1 MFKNY
6 LKIALR
12 NLWRNKVYAV
22 INIFGLSVAIACA
35 IVGYVQY
42 DLSHSFDTFHAN
54 YDRIYR
60 VTGKRVINNQEQRW
74 GMVPIPLAQRMKID
88 FPQIKEAVCME
99 WTPNTMR
106 HGDKVFHQDVLHADP
121 GFFRMFSFP
130 LKSGT
135 ADLNDKT
142 KIVITETLA
151 EKYFGTED
159 PIGKTL
165 TLKYERGIER
175 DFTVSGVVQK
185 YPYHSSVRFEAV
197 ANVELLYDLGLNEK
211 DSWRFWTHALFITA
225 KHPEDVATVNNRM
238 DGYLKLHQVANPNLA
253 FSGFTIEPLSEVAL
267 NSRDTR
273 NNALSQNLHP
283 SQVIG
288 LISIS
293 LLIVL
298 MACFNYVNTSLAFA
312 ARRLKEIGVRKVI
325 GGMRSQLITQFLIEN
340 IVMCMLALGLG
351 LLLAEYFLPV
361 IDMMFPGDNLSE
373 YHYYKLSFMGFLAG
387 MLMLTAVVA
396 GLYPAV
402 VSSSYNP
409 VNILRADVKVGR
421 IGYVMRTLLSFQF
434 ALSTIAVIGSIA
446 FAVNTQYNK
455 NFDLGYEKELVVTI
469 PVNSEHEFT
478 VLKNEIRDYP
488 GITGIAGSASPIF
501 FNPRGVIKSG
511 AVEREANIYRV
522 GFNYVEMMRL
532 RLKSGRSFDEKTNTD
547 TANAVMVNE
556 TLVRELGWDNA
567 IGQTITIN
575 DRQYQVVGVLND
587 FYNRGTWG
595 PITPVVMRVT
605 PQRNYTMMGVLIRP
619 ENIQDT
625 YSFLKDTWKR
635 LFPHEPYQPMFQ
647 NPALAEALM
656 ITESITKLM
665 ISISVIAIAIAIMGL
680 FALVSL
686 TIARRT
692 KEIGVR
698 KVIGASVSHIVTLV
712 NFEYIWLLV
721 IGLGIA
727 NLAGYFLNQLL
738 LDSVFYYNSG
748 VGLWTI
754 IGSNMV
760 VLMIVIVTIS
770 SQVWNVAT
778 ANPVDSL
785 RYE

>member
-6 LKIALR
+6 LKIAIR

-35 IVGYVQY
+35 IVGYVHW

-60 VTGKRVINNQEQRW
+60 VTGKRVINNTEQRW
-74 GMVPIPLAQRMKID
+74 GMVPIPLARHMKKD
-88 FPQIKEAVCME
+88 FPQIRDAVCME
-99 WTPNTMR
+99 WTPTVMR
-106 HGDKVFHQDVLHADP
+106 YGDKVFQENVLHAEP
-121 GFFRMFSFP
+121 GFFNMFTFP

-135 ADLNDKT
+135 ADLRDKS

-151 EKYFGTED
+151 QKYFGAEN
-159 PIGKTL
+159 PVGKTL
-165 TLKYERGIER
+165 TVRYEGGIER

-185 YPYHSSVRFEAV
+185 YPYHSSIRFDAV
-197 ANVELLYDLGLNEK
+197 TNAELLYDLGLNEK

-225 KHPEDVATVNNRM
+225 DHPEDAAAIGNNM
-238 DGYLKLHQVANPNLA
+238 SGYLKLHQAANPNLA

-273 NNALSQNLHP
+273 NNALTGNLHP
-283 SQVIG
+283 SQVFG

-298 MACFNYVNTSLAFA
+298 MACFNFVNTSLSFA

-325 GGMRSQLITQFLIEN
+325 GGIRSQLILQFLTEN
-340 IVMCMLALGLG
+340 VVLCLLALGLG
-351 LLLAEYFLPV
+351 LVLAEYFLPAV
-361 IDMMFPGDNLSE
+361 DAMFPGYNFAE
-373 YHYYKLSFMGFLAG
+373 YKYYHGPFIGFLAG
-387 MLMLTAVVA
+387 LLILTAVVA
-396 GLYPAV
+396 GLYPAY

-409 VNILRADVKVGR
+409 VSILRANVKVGK
-421 IGYVMRTLLSFQF
+421 ISYIMRTLLSFQF

-446 FAVNTQYNK
+446 FAVNTEYNRR
-455 NFDLGYEKELVVTI
+455 FDLGYEKELVMTI
-469 PVNSEHEFT
+469 PVNSEQTFT
-478 VLKNEIRDYP
+478 VLKNEIQNYP
-488 GITGIAGSASPIF
+488 GITRIAGSTNHIF
-501 FNPRGVIKSG
+501 FNPRGVIKYG
-511 AVEREANIYRV
+511 TFEREANIYRV
-522 GFNYVEMMRL
+522 GFNYVETMRL
-532 RLKSGRSFDEKTNTD
+532 RLKAGRSFDETISTD
-547 TANAVMVNE
+547 TANAAMVNE

-567 IGQTITIN
+567 VGQMLTIN
-575 DRQYQVVGVLND
+575 DRPYQVIGVVND
-587 FYNRGTWG
+587 FYNQGTWG
-595 PITPVVMRVT
+595 PISPAVMRVV
-605 PQRNYTMMGVLIRP
+605 PERNYTMMGVLIRP
-619 ENIQDT
+619 ENIQET
-625 YSFLKDTWKR
+625 YSYLKKTWTR
-635 LFPHEPYQPMFQ
+635 LLPHEPYQAMFQ
-647 NPALAEALM
+647 NPQLAEALM
-656 ITESITKLM
+656 ITESITRLM
-665 ISISVIAIAIAIMGL
+665 ISISVMAIAIAIMGL

-698 KVIGASVSHIVTLV
+698 KVIGASAGNIISLV

-721 IGLGIA
+721 IGLIIA
-727 NLAGYFLNQLL
+727 NLSGYFLNSTL

-754 IGSNMV
+754 IGANAL
-760 VLMIVIVTIS
+760 VLMIFTITIS
-770 SQVWNVAT
+770 SQVWKVAT
-778 ANPVDSL
+778 ANPVESL